1 METKHAGSCH
11 CKAVRFEVVVDATNG
26 SRCNCSICT
35 KVGGL
40 GANVKPDAFTLLQGE
55 DALSGYTWG
64 HRVATRYFCKHCGVS
79 LFGRG
84 HLEVLGGDFVSVN
97 FNALDDIDPATVAVV
112 YFDGRHDNWMGGPR
126 RTPWP
131 IFTPAS

>member
-1 METKHAGSCH
+1 MEITHAGSCH
-11 CKAVRFEVVVDATNG
+11 CKAVRFEVVVDATKA

-35 KVGGL
+35 KLGTC
-40 GANVKPDAFTLLQGE
+40 GANVKPAAFTLLQGE
-55 DALSGYTWG
+55 DALSGYAWG

-84 HLEVLGGDFVSVN
+84 HLEVLGGDFVSIN
-97 FNALDDIDPATVAVV
+97 FHALDDVDPAMLQIV
-112 YFDGRHDNWMGGPR
+112 YFDGRHDNWMAGPR
-126 RTPWP
+126 STPWP